1 MVSAHFK
8 LKSYGARAMS
18 VRSPYDFLRSPYDSR
33 TILGVR
39 PSFVYNQTC
48 TTSQYIMAP
57 PKGKGK
63 RSKKETPQHYTD
75 EEDESGEKQ
84 AACTERQNR
93 AVFRRYMFVKSKN
106 SGTGWER
113 D

>member
-1 MVSAHFK
+1 
-8 LKSYGARAMS
+8 MS
-18 VRSPYDFLRSPYDSR
+18 VRSPYDFFRSPYDSR
-33 TILGVR
+33 TMLGVR
-39 PSFVYNQTC
+39 PSIVYYQTC

-63 RSKKETPQHYTD
+63 RSKKETSQHYTD
-75 EEDESGEKQ
+75 EEDEPGEKQ
-84 AACTERQNR
+84 AACTTERQNR
-93 AVFRRYMFVKSKN
+93 AVFRRPALLLRYMFVKSKN

>member
-1 MVSAHFK
+1 
-8 LKSYGARAMS
+8 MS
-18 VRSPYDFLRSPYDSR
+18 VRTPYDLLRSPYDSL
-33 TILGVR
+33 TMLGVR
-39 PSFVYNQTC
+39 PSFVYYQTC
-48 TTSQYIMAP
+48 TTSKYIMAS

-75 EEDESGEKQ
+75 EEDEAGEKQ

-93 AVFRRYMFVKSKN
+93 AVFRRPALLLRFMFVKSKN